1 MRNPIDFMN
10 AKQLHDENFK
20 HNFTTTRVLID
31 FLKHNLPK
39 EILKRVD
46 VERVKM
52 ESNELLSSTTRGKRN
67 ADIVCSILD
76 KQGRKIYTIIHLE
89 AQSNHDKNMAHRVW
103 EYHVAIA
110 RLYRKRGYRKTPIIL
125 TFVLYNGKKE
135 WKSERSIA
143 ELFDDFDLYV
153 DLSLRTPFLIELT
166 KKSIEQLKQEG
177 AAAAPQMIM
186 KGRAEGDFSQLL
198 PELYPLLKSY
208 NQLDDE
214 NIDYMAT
221 VNKKGED
228 DFLEELSKF
237 DTETA
242 NNYRV
247 MFERAIEKAV
257 KRESK
262 KALKLG
268 EQRGLKLGEQRGI
281 KLGEQRG
288 LKLGE
293 QRGIKLGEKRG
304 KQEGIKLGR
313 EEILGELVKEG
324 LLTQDAVKRVREKD
338 KNSPKK

>member
-1 MRNPIDFMN
+1 MTKIWRIVSGNTMW
-10 AKQLHDENFK
+10 
-20 HNFTTTRVLID
+20 
-31 FLKHNLPK
+31 
-39 EILKRVD
+39 
-46 VERVKM
+46 
-52 ESNELLSSTTRGKRN
+52 LLLGFIGSVV
-67 ADIVCSILD
+67 I
-76 KQGRKIYTIIHLE
+76 E
-89 AQSNHDKNMAHRVW
+89 
-103 EYHVAIA
+103 
-110 RLYRKRGYRKTPIIL
+110 KTPIIL

-313 EEILGELVKEG
+313 EENTWGTNERGPFNPGCSKKSTG
-324 LLTQDAVKRVREKD
+324 KR
-338 KNSPKK
+338 